1 VLRGLGWLAVL
12 ASTAAAPAAGGAG
25 KSGLHVP
32 RKRQTHFTLYL
43 SDSKGYRWDLQSG
56 LQVSQGTNYV
66 YGSGLY
72 CQINGSMMRSPNGM
86 GWQNA
91 AGDEIE
97 IGPWNRGGVN
107 VHRRCKVYKKHAFA
121 RWLDIF
127 TNPTAAA
134 QTVSVRVYSSINGMV
149 SMGATTSGA
158 GSFGEKDWAFVT
170 AHGNGRPSLLHVVC
184 GPKAPVRPS
193 VNINGNQ
200 IYLNYTVT
208 VPPRKTAVIC
218 YFESQGHTTEELVK
232 RMKAFRPRE
241 MLGDLSAEV
250 RKMIVNFRFSDAEKG
265 IELDRRASADGIE
278 LVNGDWILGAVH
290 NAAYRL
296 ETLHGP
302 MDLPAEKVIG
312 LAASADGTIRVAM
325 VGGQVLSGTPAAGA
339 IELLLPTGGKL
350 EIPFAGIRQ
359 CAYRISKDK
368 PEEDVMTD
376 PLIVLRN
383 GDRLAFDPAGLKATL
398 QTRHGPVPLKAD
410 TLFRIRLEG
419 AKHGLHRAEFL
430 NGSKLAGL
438 LMPDRIALPLKLGRD
453 LDVPREMVRAI
464 RFAPEEPDPQPI
476 TRMALSNGD
485 VLFGRLADESLS
497 VRTDFGEASVRPD
510 NLLAMAFD
518 PRRPDRAIL
527 RLWDGSTLRGRLG
540 AETLRFEIKPGPTV
554 AVHVGQIVG
563 LRRPDAVPPEH
574 IVRLVDKYVAGLSAP
589 NFKDRQ
595 EAEENLLRM
604 DATIVPLLKKH
615 VEDSDPEVRQ
625 RVRNVLEKLEG
636 EAPAAGPP
644 PGGPWNGPWA
654 GPQVFIRG

>member
-1 VLRGLGWLAVL
+1 
-12 ASTAAAPAAGGAG
+12 
-25 KSGLHVP
+25 
-32 RKRQTHFTLYL
+32 
-43 SDSKGYRWDLQSG
+43 
-56 LQVSQGTNYV
+56 
-66 YGSGLY
+66 
-72 CQINGSMMRSPNGM
+72 
-86 GWQNA
+86 
-91 AGDEIE
+91 
-97 IGPWNRGGVN
+97 
-107 VHRRCKVYKKHAFA
+107 
-121 RWLDIF
+121 
-127 TNPTAAA
+127 
-134 QTVSVRVYSSINGMV
+134 
-149 SMGATTSGA
+149 
-158 GSFGEKDWAFVT
+158 
-170 AHGNGRPSLLHVVC
+170 
-184 GPKAPVRPS
+184 
-193 VNINGNQ
+193 
-200 IYLNYTVT
+200 
-208 VPPRKTAVIC
+208 
-218 YFESQGHTTEELVK
+218 
-232 RMKAFRPRE
+232 MKAFRPRE

-376 PLIVLRN
+376 PLIVLGN